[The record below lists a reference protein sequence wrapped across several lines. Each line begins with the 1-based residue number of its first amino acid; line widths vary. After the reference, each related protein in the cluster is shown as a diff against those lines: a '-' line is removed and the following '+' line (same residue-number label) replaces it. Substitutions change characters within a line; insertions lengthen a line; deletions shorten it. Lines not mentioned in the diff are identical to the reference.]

1 MIIKHVPNL
10 FTLANLFCGCLATV
24 FLFENNIN
32 VNTVTLIICLG
43 IFFDLLDGFLARK
56 LNVQSKLGLE
66 LDSLA
71 DLITSGLVPG
81 IIIFRLFKN
90 SNAAELS
97 FISTEWIAY
106 FAFFIT
112 MASAYRL
119 ANFNI
124 KDSPTNYFIG
134 LPVPANTIMILS
146 LLLISELSTN
156 SFVVELILNKYFL
169 ISLVIISGFLM
180 NSNLKFVSFK
190 FNNYLFSKENNS
202 RYFLLLSSIILF
214 VLLGYISIPLIFLI
228 YFTVSIFS
236 LR

>member
-1 MIIKHVPNL
+1 MIKHVPNL

-32 VNTVTLIICLG
+32 VNAVTLIICLG

-90 SNAAELS
+90 SSAVELS
-97 FISTEWIAY
+97 FISTELIAY
-106 FAFFIT
+106 LAFFIT

-124 KDSPTNYFIG
+124 KDSPKNYFIG

-146 LLLISELSTN
+146 LLLVSELSTN
-156 SFVVELILNKYFL
+156 SFVVEIIINKYFL
-169 ISLVIISGFLM
+169 ISLVIISSFLM
-180 NSNLKFVSFK
+180 NSNLKFISFK
-190 FNNYLFSKENNS
+190 FNNYLFNKENNS
-202 RYFLLLSSIILF
+202 RYFLILSSIILL

-228 YFTVSIFS
+228 YFVISIFS

>member
-1 MIIKHVPNL
+1 MIKHVPNL

-32 VNTVTLIICLG
+32 VNAVTLIICLG

-90 SNAAELS
+90 SSAVELS
-97 FISTEWIAY
+97 FISTELIAY
-106 FAFFIT
+106 LAFFIT

-124 KDSPTNYFIG
+124 KDSPKNYFIG
-134 LPVPANTIMILS
+134 LPVPANTVMILS
-146 LLLISELSTN
+146 LLLVSELSTN
-156 SFVVELILNKYFL
+156 SFVVELIINKYFL
-169 ISLVIISGFLM
+169 ISLVIISSFLM
-180 NSNLKFVSFK
+180 NSNLKFISFK
-190 FNNYLFSKENNS
+190 FNNYLFNKENNS
-202 RYFLLLSSIILF
+202 RYFLILSSIILL

-228 YFTVSIFS
+228 YFVISIFS

>member
-1 MIIKHVPNL
+1 MIKHVPNL

-32 VNTVTLIICLG
+32 VNAVTLIICLG

-90 SNAAELS
+90 SSAVELS
-97 FISTEWIAY
+97 FISTELIANL
-106 FAFFIT
+106 AFFIT

-124 KDSPTNYFIG
+124 KDSPKNYFIG

-146 LLLISELSTN
+146 LLLVSELSTN
-156 SFVVELILNKYFL
+156 SFVVELIINKYFL
-169 ISLVIISGFLM
+169 ISLVIISSFLM
-180 NSNLKFVSFK
+180 NSNLKFISFK
-190 FNNYLFSKENNS
+190 FNNYLFNKENNS
-202 RYFLLLSSIILF
+202 RYFLILSSIILL

-228 YFTVSIFS
+228 YFVISIFS

>member
-1 MIIKHVPNL
+1 MIKHVPNL

-32 VNTVTLIICLG
+32 VNAVTLIICLG

-90 SNAAELS
+90 SSAVELS
-97 FISTEWIAY
+97 FISTELIAY
-106 FAFFIT
+106 LAFFIT

-124 KDSPTNYFIG
+124 KDSPKNYFIG

-146 LLLISELSTN
+146 LLLVSELSTN
-156 SFVVELILNKYFL
+156 SFFVELIINKYFL
-169 ISLVIISGFLM
+169 ISLVIISSFLM
-180 NSNLKFVSFK
+180 NSNLKFISFK
-190 FNNYLFSKENNS
+190 FNNYLFNKENNS
-202 RYFLLLSSIILF
+202 RYFLILSSIILL

-228 YFTVSIFS
+228 YFVISIFS

>member
-1 MIIKHVPNL
+1 MIKHVPNL

-32 VNTVTLIICLG
+32 VNAVTLIICLG

-71 DLITSGLVPG
+71 DLITSGLIPG

-90 SNAAELS
+90 SSAVELS
-97 FISTEWIAY
+97 FISTELIAY
-106 FAFFIT
+106 LAFFIT

-124 KDSPTNYFIG
+124 KDSPKNYFIG

-146 LLLISELSTN
+146 LLLVSELSTN
-156 SFVVELILNKYFL
+156 SFVVELIINKYFL
-169 ISLVIISGFLM
+169 ISLVIISSFLM
-180 NSNLKFVSFK
+180 NSNLKFISFK
-190 FNNYLFSKENNS
+190 FNNYLFNKENNS
-202 RYFLLLSSIILF
+202 RYFLILSSIILL

-228 YFTVSIFS
+228 YFVISIFS

>member
-1 MIIKHVPNL
+1 MIKHVPNL

-32 VNTVTLIICLG
+32 VNAVTLIICLG

-90 SNAAELS
+90 SSAVELS
-97 FISTEWIAY
+97 FISTELIAY
-106 FAFFIT
+106 LAFFIT

-124 KDSPTNYFIG
+124 KDSPKNYFIG

-146 LLLISELSTN
+146 LLLVSELSTN
-156 SFVVELILNKYFL
+156 SFVVELIINKYFL
-169 ISLVIISGFLM
+169 ISLVIISSFLM
-180 NSNLKFVSFK
+180 NSNLKFSIEYEINGQTCNIQVKARTVASGA
-190 FNNYLFSKENNS
+190 NY
-202 RYFLLLSSIILF
+202 
-214 VLLGYISIPLIFLI
+214 
-228 YFTVSIFS
+228 
-236 LR
+236 

>member
-1 MIIKHVPNL
+1 MIKHVPNL

-32 VNTVTLIICLG
+32 VNAVTLIICLG

-90 SNAAELS
+90 SSAVELS
-97 FISTEWIAY
+97 FISTELIAY
-106 FAFFIT
+106 LAFFIT

-124 KDSPTNYFIG
+124 KDSPKNYFIG

-146 LLLISELSTN
+146 LLLVSELSTN
-156 SFVVELILNKYFL
+156 SFVVDLIINKYFL
-169 ISLVIISGFLM
+169 ISLVIISSFLM
-180 NSNLKFVSFK
+180 NSNLKFISFK
-190 FNNYLFSKENNS
+190 FNNYLFNKENNS
-202 RYFLLLSSIILF
+202 RYFLILSSIILL

-228 YFTVSIFS
+228 YFVISIFS

>member
-1 MIIKHVPNL
+1 MIKHVPNL

-32 VNTVTLIICLG
+32 VNAVTLIICLG

-90 SNAAELS
+90 SSAVELS
-97 FISTEWIAY
+97 FISSELIAY

-124 KDSPTNYFIG
+124 KDSPKNYFIG

-146 LLLISELSTN
+146 LLLVSELSTN
-156 SFVVELILNKYFL
+156 SFVVELIINKYFL
-169 ISLVIISGFLM
+169 ISLVIISSFLM
-180 NSNLKFVSFK
+180 NSNLKFISFK
-190 FNNYLFSKENNS
+190 FNNYLFNKENNS
-202 RYFLLLSSIILF
+202 RYFLILSSIILV

-228 YFTVSIFS
+228 YFVISIFS

>member
-1 MIIKHVPNL
+1 MIKHVPNL

-32 VNTVTLIICLG
+32 VNAVTLIICLG

-90 SNAAELS
+90 SSAVELS
-97 FISTEWIAY
+97 FISTELIAY
-106 FAFFIT
+106 LAFFIT

-124 KDSPTNYFIG
+124 KDSPKNYFIG

-146 LLLISELSTN
+146 LLLVSELSTN
-156 SFVVELILNKYFL
+156 SFVVELIINKYFL
-169 ISLVIISGFLM
+169 ISLVIISSFLM
-180 NSNLKFVSFK
+180 NSNLKFISFK
-190 FNNYLFSKENNS
+190 FNNYLFNKENNS
-202 RYFLLLSSIILF
+202 RYFLILSSITLL

-228 YFTVSIFS
+228 YFVISIFS

>member
-1 MIIKHVPNL
+1 MIKHVPNL

-32 VNTVTLIICLG
+32 VNAVTLIICLG

-90 SNAAELS
+90 SSAVELS
-97 FISTEWIAY
+97 FISTELIAY
-106 FAFFIT
+106 LAFFIT

-124 KDSPTNYFIG
+124 KDSPKNYFIG

-146 LLLISELSTN
+146 LFLVSELSTN
-156 SFVVELILNKYFL
+156 SFVVELIINKYFL
-169 ISLVIISGFLM
+169 ISLVIISSFLM
-180 NSNLKFVSFK
+180 NSNLKFISFK
-190 FNNYLFSKENNS
+190 FNNYLFNKENNS
-202 RYFLLLSSIILF
+202 RYFLILSSIILL

-228 YFTVSIFS
+228 YFVISIFS

>member
-1 MIIKHVPNL
+1 MIKHVPNL

-32 VNTVTLIICLG
+32 VNAVTLIICLG

-90 SNAAELS
+90 SSAVELS
-97 FISTEWIAY
+97 FISTELIAY
-106 FAFFIT
+106 LAFFIT

-124 KDSPTNYFIG
+124 KDSPKNYFIG

-146 LLLISELSTN
+146 LLLVSELSTN
-156 SFVVELILNKYFL
+156 SFVVELIINKYFL
-169 ISLVIISGFLM
+169 ISLVIISSFLM
-180 NSNLKFVSFK
+180 NSNLKFISFK
-190 FNNYLFSKENNS
+190 FNNYLFNKENNS
-202 RYFLLLSSIILF
+202 RYFLILSSVILL

-228 YFTVSIFS
+228 YFVISIFS

>member
-1 MIIKHVPNL
+1 MIKHVPNL

-32 VNTVTLIICLG
+32 VNAVTLIICLG

-90 SNAAELS
+90 SSAVELS
-97 FISTEWIAY
+97 FISTELIAY
-106 FAFFIT
+106 LAFFIT

-124 KDSPTNYFIG
+124 KDSPKNYFIG

-146 LLLISELSTN
+146 LLLVSELSTN
-156 SFVVELILNKYFL
+156 SFVVELIINKYFL
-169 ISLVIISGFLM
+169 VSLVIISSFLM

-190 FNNYLFSKENNS
+190 FNNYLFNKENNS
-202 RYFLLLSSIILF
+202 RYFLILSSIILL

-228 YFTVSIFS
+228 YFVISIFS

>member
-1 MIIKHVPNL
+1 MIKHVPNL

-32 VNTVTLIICLG
+32 VNAVTLIICLG

-90 SNAAELS
+90 SSAVELS
-97 FISTEWIAY
+97 FISTELIAY
-106 FAFFIT
+106 LAFFIT

-124 KDSPTNYFIG
+124 KDSPKNYFIG

-146 LLLISELSTN
+146 LLLVSELSAN
-156 SFVVELILNKYFL
+156 SFVVELIINKYFL
-169 ISLVIISGFLM
+169 ISLVIISSFLM
-180 NSNLKFVSFK
+180 NSNLKFISFK
-190 FNNYLFSKENNS
+190 FNNYLFNKENNS
-202 RYFLLLSSIILF
+202 RYFLILSSIILL

-228 YFTVSIFS
+228 YFVISIFS

>member
-1 MIIKHVPNL
+1 MIKHVPNL

-32 VNTVTLIICLG
+32 VNAVTLIICLG

-90 SNAAELS
+90 SSAVELS
-97 FISTEWIAY
+97 FISTELIAY
-106 FAFFIT
+106 LAFFIT

-124 KDSPTNYFIG
+124 KDSPKNYFIG

-156 SFVVELILNKYFL
+156 SFVVELIINKYFL
-169 ISLVIISGFLM
+169 ISLVIISSFLM

-190 FNNYLFSKENNS
+190 FNNYLFNKENNS
-202 RYFLLLSSIILF
+202 RYFLILSSIILL

-228 YFTVSIFS
+228 YFVISIFS

>member
-1 MIIKHVPNL
+1 MIKHVPNL

-32 VNTVTLIICLG
+32 VNAVTLIICLG

-90 SNAAELS
+90 SSAVELS
-97 FISTEWIAY
+97 FISTELIAY
-106 FAFFIT
+106 LAFFIT

-124 KDSPTNYFIG
+124 KDSPKNYFIG

-146 LLLISELSTN
+146 LLLVSELSIN
-156 SFVVELILNKYFL
+156 SFVVELIINKYFL
-169 ISLVIISGFLM
+169 ISLVIISSFLM
-180 NSNLKFVSFK
+180 NSNLKFISFK
-190 FNNYLFSKENNS
+190 FNNYLFNKENNS
-202 RYFLLLSSIILF
+202 RYFLILSSIILL

-228 YFTVSIFS
+228 YFVISIFS

>member
-1 MIIKHVPNL
+1 MIKHVPNL

-32 VNTVTLIICLG
+32 VNAVTLIICLG

-90 SNAAELS
+90 SSAVELS
-97 FISTEWIAY
+97 FISTELIAY
-106 FAFFIT
+106 LAFFIT

-124 KDSPTNYFIG
+124 KDSPKNYFIG

-146 LLLISELSTN
+146 LLLVSELSTN
-156 SFVVELILNKYFL
+156 SFVVELIINKYFL
-169 ISLVIISGFLM
+169 ISLVIISSFLM
-180 NSNLKFVSFK
+180 NSNLKFISFK
-190 FNNYLFSKENNS
+190 FNNYLFNKENNS
-202 RYFLLLSSIILF
+202 RYFLILSSIILV

-228 YFTVSIFS
+228 YFVISIFS

>member
-1 MIIKHVPNL
+1 MIKHVPNL

-32 VNTVTLIICLG
+32 VNAVTLIICLG

-90 SNAAELS
+90 SSAIELS
-97 FISTEWIAY
+97 FISTELIAY
-106 FAFFIT
+106 LAFFIT

-124 KDSPTNYFIG
+124 KDSPKNYFIG

-146 LLLISELSTN
+146 LLLVSELSTN
-156 SFVVELILNKYFL
+156 SFVVELIINKYFL
-169 ISLVIISGFLM
+169 ISLVIISSFLM
-180 NSNLKFVSFK
+180 NSNLKFISFK
-190 FNNYLFSKENNS
+190 FNNYLFNKENNS
-202 RYFLLLSSIILF
+202 RYFLILSSIILL

-228 YFTVSIFS
+228 YFVISIFS

>member
-1 MIIKHVPNL
+1 MIKHVPNL

-32 VNTVTLIICLG
+32 VNAVTLIICLG

-90 SNAAELS
+90 SSAVELS
-97 FISTEWIAY
+97 FISTELIAY
-106 FAFFIT
+106 LAFFVT

-124 KDSPTNYFIG
+124 KDSPKNYFIG

-146 LLLISELSTN
+146 LLLVSELSTN
-156 SFVVELILNKYFL
+156 SFVVELIINKYFL
-169 ISLVIISGFLM
+169 ISLVIISSFLM
-180 NSNLKFVSFK
+180 NSNLKFISFK
-190 FNNYLFSKENNS
+190 FNNYLFNKENNS
-202 RYFLLLSSIILF
+202 RYFLILSSIILL

-228 YFTVSIFS
+228 YFVISIFS

>member
-1 MIIKHVPNL
+1 MIKHVPNL

-32 VNTVTLIICLG
+32 VNAVTLIICLG

-90 SNAAELS
+90 SSAVELS
-97 FISTEWIAY
+97 FISTELIAY
-106 FAFFIT
+106 LAFFIT

-124 KDSPTNYFIG
+124 KDSPKNYFIG

-146 LLLISELSTN
+146 LLLVSELSTN
-156 SFVVELILNKYFL
+156 SFVVELIINKYFL
-169 ISLVIISGFLM
+169 ISLVIISSFLM
-180 NSNLKFVSFK
+180 NSNLKFISFK
-190 FNNYLFSKENNS
+190 FNNYLFNKENNS
-202 RYFLLLSSIILF
+202 RYFLILSSIILL

-228 YFTVSIFS
+228 YFVISIFS

>member
-1 MIIKHVPNL
+1 MIKHVPNL

-32 VNTVTLIICLG
+32 VNAVTLIICLG

-90 SNAAELS
+90 SSAVELS
-97 FISTEWIAY
+97 FISTELIAY
-106 FAFFIT
+106 LAFFIT

-124 KDSPTNYFIG
+124 KDSPKNYFIG

-146 LLLISELSTN
+146 LLLVSELSTN
-156 SFVVELILNKYFL
+156 SFVVELIINKYFL
-169 ISLVIISGFLM
+169 ISLVIISSFLM
-180 NSNLKFVSFK
+180 NSNLKF
-190 FNNYLFSKENNS
+190 
-202 RYFLLLSSIILF
+202 IC
-214 VLLGYISIPLIFLI
+214 LIFTFNVGPVKWMQRFQRVFKCKI
-228 YFTVSIFS
+228 
-236 LR
+236 

>member
-1 MIIKHVPNL
+1 MIKHVPNL

-32 VNTVTLIICLG
+32 VNAVTLIICLG

-90 SNAAELS
+90 SSAVELS
-97 FISTEWIAY
+97 FISTELIAY
-106 FAFFIT
+106 LAFFIT

-124 KDSPTNYFIG
+124 KDSPKNYFIG
-134 LPVPANTIMILS
+134 LPVPANTLMILS
-146 LLLISELSTN
+146 LLLVSELSTN
-156 SFVVELILNKYFL
+156 SFVVELIINKYFL
-169 ISLVIISGFLM
+169 ISLVIISSFLM
-180 NSNLKFVSFK
+180 NSNLKFISFK
-190 FNNYLFSKENNS
+190 FNNYLFNKENNS
-202 RYFLLLSSIILF
+202 RYFLILSSIILL

-228 YFTVSIFS
+228 YFVISIFS

>member
-1 MIIKHVPNL
+1 MIKHVPNL

-32 VNTVTLIICLG
+32 VNAVTLIICLG

-90 SNAAELS
+90 SSAVELS
-97 FISTEWIAY
+97 FISTELIAY
-106 FAFFIT
+106 LAFFIT

-124 KDSPTNYFIG
+124 KDSPKNYFIG

-156 SFVVELILNKYFL
+156 SFVVELIINKYFL
-169 ISLVIISGFLM
+169 ISLVIISSFLM
-180 NSNLKFVSFK
+180 NSNLKFISFK
-190 FNNYLFSKENNS
+190 FNNYLFNKENNS
-202 RYFLLLSSIILF
+202 RYFLILSSIILL

-228 YFTVSIFS
+228 YFVISIFS

>member
-1 MIIKHVPNL
+1 MIKHVPNL

-32 VNTVTLIICLG
+32 VNAVTLIICLG

-90 SNAAELS
+90 SSAVELS
-97 FISTEWIAY
+97 FISTELIAY
-106 FAFFIT
+106 LAFFIT

-124 KDSPTNYFIG
+124 KDSPKNYFIG

-146 LLLISELSTN
+146 LLLVSELSTN
-156 SFVVELILNKYFL
+156 SFVVELIINKYFL
-169 ISLVIISGFLM
+169 ISLVITSSFLM
-180 NSNLKFVSFK
+180 NSNLKFISFK
-190 FNNYLFSKENNS
+190 FNNYLFNKENNS
-202 RYFLLLSSIILF
+202 RYFLILSSIILL

-228 YFTVSIFS
+228 YFVISIFS

>member
-1 MIIKHVPNL
+1 MIKHVPNL

-32 VNTVTLIICLG
+32 VNAVTLIICLG

-90 SNAAELS
+90 SSALELS
-97 FISTEWIAY
+97 FISTELIAY
-106 FAFFIT
+106 LAFFIT

-124 KDSPTNYFIG
+124 KDSPKNYFIG
-134 LPVPANTIMILS
+134 LPVPANTVMILS
-146 LLLISELSTN
+146 LLLVSELSTN
-156 SFVVELILNKYFL
+156 SFVVELIINKYFL
-169 ISLVIISGFLM
+169 ISLVIISSFLM
-180 NSNLKFVSFK
+180 NSNLKFISFK
-190 FNNYLFSKENNS
+190 FNNYLFNKENNS
-202 RYFLLLSSIILF
+202 RYFLILSSIILL

-228 YFTVSIFS
+228 YFVISIFS

>member
-1 MIIKHVPNL
+1 MIKHVPNL
-10 FTLANLFCGCLATV
+10 FTLAN
-24 FLFENNIN
+24 IN
-32 VNTVTLIICLG
+32 VNAVTLIICLG

-90 SNAAELS
+90 SSAVELS
-97 FISTEWIAY
+97 FISTELIAY
-106 FAFFIT
+106 LAFFIT

-124 KDSPTNYFIG
+124 KDSPKNYFIG

-146 LLLISELSTN
+146 LLLVSELSTN
-156 SFVVELILNKYFL
+156 SFVVELIINKYFL
-169 ISLVIISGFLM
+169 ISLVIISSFLM
-180 NSNLKFVSFK
+180 NSNLKFISFK
-190 FNNYLFSKENNS
+190 FNNYLFNKENNS
-202 RYFLLLSSIILF
+202 RYFLILSSIILL

-228 YFTVSIFS
+228 YFVISIFS

>member
-1 MIIKHVPNL
+1 MIKHVPNL

-32 VNTVTLIICLG
+32 VNAVTLIICLG
-43 IFFDLLDGFLARK
+43 IFFDLLDGFFARK

-90 SNAAELS
+90 SSAVELS
-97 FISTEWIAY
+97 FISTELIAY
-106 FAFFIT
+106 LAFFIT

-124 KDSPTNYFIG
+124 KDSPKNYFIG

-146 LLLISELSTN
+146 LLLVSELSTN
-156 SFVVELILNKYFL
+156 SFVVELIINKYFL
-169 ISLVIISGFLM
+169 ISLVIISSFLM
-180 NSNLKFVSFK
+180 NSNLKFISFK
-190 FNNYLFSKENNS
+190 FNNYLFNKENYS
-202 RYFLLLSSIILF
+202 RYFLILSSIILL

-228 YFTVSIFS
+228 YFVISIFS